1 MLRYNFAEIAQREL
15 LSSPAQFAYSVRSK
29 KSNMKKITLFSTLMA
44 ASLMLAACAAPAAP
58 ATPAAT
64 TAPAAETAATSAPAA
79 AGTLPDLGGRD
90 ITVAIENAYIPFNF
104 IRLDNGQAEG
114 WDYDA
119 LAEICKRLNCKPVFK
134 EIAWDGM
141 IAAVAA
147 KQFDMAADGVTIT
160 DERAKTVDFSD
171 GYIKIDQRLLI
182 RTDETRFKSID
193 EFKAGAFKLSTQ
205 KGTTNYDEGIK
216 LVGEVRVAAFD
227 DFGSAVQAVISRDA
241 DAVIIDDTAGQGYA
255 GVNADK
261 LKLLDGI
268 VSKGQELGFVFP
280 KGSDLVA
287 PVNAALAA
295 MSADGTLQKLQ
306 DKWFPQGKQVIE
318 SDQIGAGAYGT
329 PEPTKA
335 P

>member
-1 MLRYNFAEIAQREL
+1 
-15 LSSPAQFAYSVRSK
+15 
-29 KSNMKKITLFSTLMA
+29 MKKITLFSTLMA
-44 ASLMLAACAAPAAP
+44 ASLLLAACAAPAATS
-58 ATPAAT
+58 APAAT
-64 TAPAAETAATSAPAA
+64 TAPAA
-79 AGTLPDLGGRD
+79 AGGVPDLKGREV
-90 ITVAIENAYIPFNF
+90 TVAIENAYIPFNY

-119 LAEICKRLNCKPVFK
+119 LAEICKRLNCKPVYK

-160 DERAKTVDFSD
+160 EERAKTVDYSD
-171 GYIKIDQRLLI
+171 GYIKVDQRLLI
-182 RTDETRFKSID
+182 RVDETRFKSIE
-193 EFKAGAFKLSTQ
+193 EFKNGAFKLSTQ
-205 KGTTNYDEGIK
+205 KGTTNYDEGVK
-216 LVGEVRVAAFD
+216 LVGEARITAFD
-227 DFGSAVQAVISRDA
+227 DFGSAVQAVISKDA
-241 DAVIIDDTAGQGYA
+241 DAVIIDDTAGQGYV

-268 VSKGQELGFVFP
+268 VSAGQELGFIFP
-280 KGSDLVA
+280 KGSDLVG

-295 MSADGTLQKLQ
+295 MRADGTLQKLQ
-306 DKWFPQGKQVIE
+306 DKWFPQGKQVISYDE
-318 SDQIGAGAYGT
+318 VGAGAYGT